1 MNKQLAVAL
10 LVAVV
15 VTGCTLGPDITRMG
29 RDTYMVSTSG
39 YAVTQAAGPT
49 SQSGYSEVEGR
60 ADTQATEFCAN
71 LHQAMHIVQT
81 QGEAEIQDPQGGLF
95 AGGVSGYID
104 VKVVFQ
110 CVPVKG
116 APKAAP

>member
-1 MNKQLAVAL
+1 MNKQFAVAL
-10 LVAVV
+10 LAAVV
-15 VTGCTLGPDITRMG
+15 LTGCALGPDITRIG

-39 YAVTQAAGPT
+39 YAVTQGASPAAR
-49 SQSGYSEVEGR
+49 SGYSEVEDK

-71 LHQAMHIVQT
+71 LHETMHVVQT

-95 AGGVSGYID
+95 AGGVSGYVD

-110 CVPVKG
+110 CLP
-116 APKAAP
+116 AKAQHPAQ